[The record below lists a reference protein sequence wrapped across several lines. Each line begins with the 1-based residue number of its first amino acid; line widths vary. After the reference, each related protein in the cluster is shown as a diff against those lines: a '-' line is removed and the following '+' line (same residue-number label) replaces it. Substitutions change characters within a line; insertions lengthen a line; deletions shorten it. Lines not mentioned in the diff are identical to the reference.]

1 MKKAMLS
8 HRFRENYLS
17 SFLRF
22 LEVPRRPVRP
32 KAAAKLAR
40 IIPALLCSFSQVSG
54 NASSSCPFSI
64 TSVVSVEIVSG
75 VSCSTV
81 AALTGVTVETE
92 DCSVLGLAPGFS
104 EV

>member
-40 IIPALLCSFSQVSG
+40 IIPAFYALFHQFLAMLLHLVPFQSPLLSQWRSFLEFHVQQ
-54 NASSSCPFSI
+54 
-64 TSVVSVEIVSG
+64 
-75 VSCSTV
+75 
-81 AALTGVTVETE
+81 
-92 DCSVLGLAPGFS
+92 
-104 EV
+104 